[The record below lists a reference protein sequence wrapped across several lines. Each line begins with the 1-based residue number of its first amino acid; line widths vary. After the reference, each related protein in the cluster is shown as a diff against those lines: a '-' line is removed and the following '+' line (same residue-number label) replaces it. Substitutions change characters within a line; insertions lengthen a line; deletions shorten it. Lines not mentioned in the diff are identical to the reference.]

1 MRQRCGKRWGW
12 QRWSVIAGFP
22 ATVLLVGVT
31 AVLWG
36 TVGWAI
42 PALAGLHDALGLSDG
57 PIYSVR
63 NLRDELA
70 LQPGVWLGRTVRLY
84 AVATHVRVQYCPSP
98 VDACVGAMPVF
109 AAPGTA
115 LTPSLPL
122 VWGLSDPMRAR
133 LRQFRLL
140 AHVVPPQAPQWG
152 RPATYRVILRRL
164 PGLRCRMCYAAVL
177 LDASPVAGL

>member
-57 PIYSVR
+57 PIY
-63 NLRDELA
+63 
-70 LQPGVWLGRTVRLY
+70 
-84 AVATHVRVQYCPSP
+84 
-98 VDACVGAMPVF
+98 
-109 AAPGTA
+109 
-115 LTPSLPL
+115 
-122 VWGLSDPMRAR
+122 
-133 LRQFRLL
+133 
-140 AHVVPPQAPQWG
+140 
-152 RPATYRVILRRL
+152 
-164 PGLRCRMCYAAVL
+164 
-177 LDASPVAGL
+177 